1 MRRLISRAVPG
12 SLEGVS
18 PLLAPLL
25 LARGVDTHD
34 KLRAFL
40 HPSAQDLYDP
50 FLMPDME
57 KACRIIRETIDVG
70 ESIVIYGDYDCDGVC
85 ASVIM
90 LEALKSL
97 GARAEVYIPSR
108 KEEGYGLNP
117 AAMQTLAGRQHRLMI
132 TVDCGIT
139 AVEEIALAKSL
150 GMNVILTD
158 HHTPPNPLPAADAI
172 LHPQLGGYP
181 CSNLCGAGTAYKLA
195 CALSGKQILS
205 TLPLCALATVADM
218 VPLLGENRTL
228 ASLGLA
234 AMSDTSIVGLRALM
248 RVSGIRSGEAVTGQ
262 QAGFQLAPRINA
274 CGRMETAQIALELL
288 STRDPARAAELAD
301 TSDGLNARRKSL
313 ENQIL
318 EQANAQASSLD
329 LCTERAIVIEG
340 EGWEGGVVGLA
351 AGRLAERYGYPTVI
365 LSRDGDVCV
374 GSARSA
380 CGVDLYQALS
390 ACSDLFTRFGGHKQ
404 AAGLTLP
411 AENVPEFRLRLSDA
425 VAKQLEGRTLMPE
438 TAYDG
443 ELQLSDIT
451 LDLIGSL
458 RLLEPFGT
466 GNPAPVFLLRDVEAL
481 TARAVGSEGAH
492 LKLTLSQGAC
502 MLDAIA
508 FRMGTLASSLRGM
521 CSLAVTPVSNTFNGI
536 TSPECRVEAIASMQ
550 RQFSRPAN
558 DEAAVILQE
567 MARLCRIDNFSG
579 LPVQLEMLPVPQEDQ
594 GTLYLCRTAASAVRI
609 TAAYPHLDILDE
621 TQADPRAYSAVWLC
635 DALAFPGPYRRVILC
650 DGLLCPQ
657 EFAKLRELLPQA
669 EILALPRSA
678 ELNSALMLMRFSIDE
693 LRAFYVTLRKGGTF
707 DRKDP
712 RTDAMLRVLY
722 RVGLTDDIGLLQP
735 AQHCDP
741 AADPLFQLIQG
752 SEH

>member
-1 MRRLISRAVPG
+1 MRRLVSRAVPG

-25 LARGVDTHD
+25 LARGVDTPD
-34 KLRAFL
+34 KLHAFL
-40 HPSAQDLYDP
+40 HPSAQNLYDP

-57 KACRIIRETIDVG
+57 KAYRMIQEAVGHG

-85 ASVIM
+85 ASVIV

-97 GARAEVYIPSR
+97 GAHAEIYIPSR
-108 KEEGYGLNP
+108 KEEGYGLNT
-117 AAMQTLAGRQHRLMI
+117 AAMRLLAERKHRLMI

-158 HHTPPNPLPAADAI
+158 HHTLPDPLPAADAI

-195 CALSGKQILS
+195 CALSGKQILP

-218 VPLLGENRTL
+218 VPLLDENRTL
-228 ASLGLA
+228 AALGLA
-234 AMSDTSIVGLRALM
+234 AMSDTSIIGLRALM
-248 RVSGIRSGEAVTGQ
+248 RVSGIRGGEAVTGQ

-288 STRDPARAAELAD
+288 STKDPARAAELAD
-301 TSDGLNARRKSL
+301 AADGLNARRKSL
-313 ENQIL
+313 ENQIQ
-318 EQANAQASSLD
+318 EQANAQASALD

-411 AENVPEFRLRLSDA
+411 AENVPEFRHRLSDA
-425 VAKQLEGRTLMPE
+425 VARQLEGRTLMPE

-443 ELQLSDIT
+443 ELRLSDIT
-451 LDLIGSL
+451 LDLIDSL
-458 RLLEPFGT
+458 RMLEPFGT

-492 LKLTLSQGAC
+492 LKLTLSQDTC

-508 FRMGTLASSLRGM
+508 FRMGMLASSLRGI
-521 CSLAVTPVSNTFNGI
+521 CSLAVTPVTNTFNGH

-550 RQFSRPAN
+550 RCFSRPAS
-558 DEAAVILQE
+558 DEATVILQE
-567 MARLCRIDNFSG
+567 LARLCRINYFSG
-579 LPVQLEMLPVPQEDQ
+579 LPAQLEMLPEPQSDQ
-594 GTLYLCRTAASAVRI
+594 GTLYLCRTAASAARI
-609 TAAYPHLDILDE
+609 AAAYPQLDILDDA
-621 TQADPRAYSAVWLC
+621 QADPRAYSAVWLC

-657 EFAKLRELLPQA
+657 EYARLRELLPQA
-669 EILALPRSA
+669 EVLALPRSA
-678 ELNSALMLMRFSIDE
+678 ALKSALMLMRFSIEE
-693 LRAFYVTLRKGGTF
+693 LRAFYVTLRKGGSF

-712 RTDAMLRVLY
+712 RTDAMLRVLC
-722 RVGLTDDIGLLQP
+722 RVGLTDDAGHLQP
-735 AQHCDP
+735 AQPCDP

-752 SEH
+752 SEP